1 MADLPAI
8 SATLHAALVTGDTR
22 ALASLCR
29 DDVVVWHNSDRVEIG
44 KGTALER
51 ISALSQIANTVTLET
66 VRFIETEVG
75 FVEQIVIR
83 GTLNAT
89 GKPLELHNCLLVSVV
104 DGKIE
109 RIDEYVDPTVATQPA
124 G

>member
-1 MADLPAI
+1 LADLPAI
-8 SATLHAALVTGDTR
+8 SATLHAALVTGDTT
-22 ALASLCR
+22 ALGSLFR
-29 DDVVVWHNSDRVEIG
+29 EDVVVWHNNDRVEIDG
-44 KGTALER
+44 TTALGR
-51 ISALSQIANTVTLET
+51 ISALSQIAKAVTLET
-66 VRFIETEVG
+66 VRFIETDVG

-109 RIDEYVDPTVATQPA
+109 RIDEYVDPMVARQPA